1 MAMLGIVPA
10 SALRRAGPAAEA
22 NPGFSSA
29 ESAAAEA
36 RAEPAPAP
44 DNIIYGADGEPVGAS
59 KNPETLPTDGGI
71 FLLEQTKR
79 AKVPPRLSSR

>member
-10 SALRRAGPAAEA
+10 VALRRAGPAEA
-22 NPGFSSA
+22 NPGLSSA
-29 ESAAAEA
+29 ESAAAEV
-36 RAEPAPAP
+36 RAESAGGP